1 VKCGKTNSEGTHE
14 TLDEALAKETP
25 EAAAARLKQ
34 ESADTRS
41 AVM

>member
-1 VKCGKTNSEGTHE
+1 VQGSHE
-14 TLDEALAKETP
+14 ALEESLAKETP